1 MWKQYKIE
9 HFLDDIKTAL
19 EIQVPFSSIS
29 IKYQY

>member
-19 EIQVPFSSIS
+19 EIQVTFSSIS
-29 IKYQY
+29 IKYKY